1 MGQNNQAIVSTI
13 STRGRLLDAALRL
26 FAEHGY
32 AGVTVG
38 QIEEAAGLR
47 PRRGSLYNH
56 FPSKEA
62 LLTALIEHQVEM
74 TEQVGAEILE
84 LLPLGELRTDLLLLG
99 RLVLKT
105 LGSQSDLLLLMAREA
120 TTLPDVI
127 AEARDRIAGFGH
139 RRAIAVVESLLGPR
153 AEGMD
158 VAAIASVAL
167 DSLVGFWM
175 EGVIFG
181 SPPSG
186 MGKERFLA
194 AWVEMVLAIVG
205 AG

>member
-1 MGQNNQAIVSTI
+1 MIVSTL
-13 STRGRLLDAALRL
+13 STKGRLLDAALRL

-62 LLTALIEHQVEM
+62 LLTALVEHQVEKA
-74 TEQVGAEILE
+74 ELAGAEILE
-84 LLPLGELRTDLLLLG
+84 LLPLGDLRTDLLLLG
-99 RLVLKT
+99 RLVLKN
-105 LGSQSDLLLLMAREA
+105 LEAQSDLLLLMAREA
-120 TTLPDVI
+120 STRPDVI
-127 AEARDRIAGFGH
+127 AQARDRIAGFGH
-139 RRAIAVVESLLGPR
+139 RRAIAIFESLFGPR
-153 AEGMD
+153 AEGRD

-175 EGVIFG
+175 ESVIFD

-186 MGKERFLA
+186 MGRDRYLA
-194 AWVEMVLAIVG
+194 AWVEMVAATVV
-205 AG
+205 AK